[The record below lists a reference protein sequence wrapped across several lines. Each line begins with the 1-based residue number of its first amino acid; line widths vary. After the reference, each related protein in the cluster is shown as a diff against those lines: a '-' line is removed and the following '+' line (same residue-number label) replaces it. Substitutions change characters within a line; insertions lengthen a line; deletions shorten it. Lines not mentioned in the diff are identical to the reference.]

1 MRAKG
6 KGKYERYVK
15 LRYWLLDSRAWNN
28 LPGNAHSLYVRIVQR
43 YRGNNNGQVPYS
55 VREAAQALHVNKA
68 TASRLFKL
76 LEDRGFIVCTKRGA
90 FSLKT
95 VKDASEWRLS
105 EYDSDYPP
113 AHATKDFMRWQPP
126 EGTELYRQKFRT
138 RVFQRNHTGTPTQPP
153 GYSGATTRSKK
164 SGNGY
169 SGATTNA
176 GIDPSMG
183 TPVQH
188 LYLPREGE
196 GTSTARP
203 TPAATR
209 DDDRGVW
216 VFTEKN
222 GAPHKKLPWPT
233 TPPTVTEVPF
243 DSLPT
248 ELRMMALGLPVPEPN
263 WQVALEGGA
272 VNQRSRNMGRK
283 ICRSETWRH
292 PAQCKES
299 NHERTIEPSGSR
311 LAVR

>member
-1 MRAKG
+1 MRPKG
-6 KGKYERYVK
+6 KGKNERYVK
-15 LRYWLLDSRAWNN
+15 LRYWLLDSRAWNS

-153 GYSGATTRSKK
+153 GYSGATTRSRE

-183 TPVQH
+183 TPMQH
-188 LYLPREGE
+188 LYLPHEGE

-203 TPAATR
+203 TPAAIL

-216 VFTEKN
+216 ALPTRSDADTEKN
-222 GAPHKKLPWPT
+222 GTPHKKLPWPT

-248 ELRMMALGLPVPEPN
+248 ELRLTALGLSSGVKPEYRPED
-263 WQVALEGGA
+263 L
-272 VNQRSRNMGRK
+272 
-283 ICRSETWRH
+283 
-292 PAQCKES
+292 PF
-299 NHERTIEPSGSR
+299 
-311 LAVR
+311 

>member
-15 LRYWLLDSRAWNN
+15 LRYWLLDSRAWNS

-153 GYSGATTRSKK
+153 GYSGATTRSKE
-164 SGNGY
+164 
-169 SGATTNA
+169 SGAA
-176 GIDPSMG
+176 I
-183 TPVQH
+183 
-188 LYLPREGE
+188 L
-196 GTSTARP
+196 
-203 TPAATR
+203 

-216 VFTEKN
+216 ALPTRSDADTEKN
-222 GAPHKKLPWPT
+222 GTPHKKLPWPT

-248 ELRMMALGLPVPEPN
+248 ELRLTALGLSSGVKPEYRPED
-263 WQVALEGGA
+263 L
-272 VNQRSRNMGRK
+272 
-283 ICRSETWRH
+283 
-292 PAQCKES
+292 PF
-299 NHERTIEPSGSR
+299 
-311 LAVR
+311 

>member
-1 MRAKG
+1 MHLGDFEIRTARCRHHGFTARPRRRDRAKRYVEGPAQPERRVMRAKG

-15 LRYWLLDSRAWNN
+15 LRYWLLDSRAWNS

-138 RVFQRNHTGTPTQPP
+138 RVFQRNRPGTLVQPLEAKKAGMVTLVQPLTPESTHPWVLRCNTYIYHMRERAPPPPAQRRRRSSTTIGASGPCPHDQTPTPRRT
-153 GYSGATTRSKK
+153 ARRTRSCP
-164 SGNGY
+164 G
-169 SGATTNA
+169 
-176 GIDPSMG
+176 
-183 TPVQH
+183 
-188 LYLPREGE
+188 PR
-196 GTSTARP
+196 R
-203 TPAATR
+203 R
-209 DDDRGVW
+209 
-216 VFTEKN
+216 
-222 GAPHKKLPWPT
+222 
-233 TPPTVTEVPF
+233 
-243 DSLPT
+243 
-248 ELRMMALGLPVPEPN
+248 
-263 WQVALEGGA
+263 
-272 VNQRSRNMGRK
+272 
-283 ICRSETWRH
+283 
-292 PAQCKES
+292 
-299 NHERTIEPSGSR
+299 R
-311 LAVR
+311 L